1 MMSMSADM
9 FPDLTTMSA
18 PSGEER
24 TPNASAQVE
33 RAGQCLPDASA
44 AHSRV
49 YPVRACAA
57 EAAASES
64 LRLRMGG
71 CIRACGMH
79 GETLRYRYRTPPAFV
94 SPAHR
99 IREVV

>member
-1 MMSMSADM
+1 MHLRRSSA
-9 FPDLTTMSA
+9 L
-18 PSGEER
+18 G
-24 TPNASAQVE
+24 NASPTHQ
-33 RAGQCLPDASA
+33 RRT
-44 AHSRV
+44 RV

-99 IREVV
+99 IREVCKRTL